1 LKNAPFCPIFGRRPR
16 LRPSPKASAVAEG
29 FGRRPRLRRDKMAGQ
44 READTADKKVILFSL
59 KCKQTLSDDKCQSV
73 DNGNECQNLF
83 QTNGWDIETHDRDNA
98 FKPMFWAYKSEIR
111 SKNKRDA
118 YDGYTDTYE
127 LFEKMGSFPQGYF
140 ELSV

>member
-1 LKNAPFCPIFGRRPR
+1 LKTPPFVQ
-16 LRPSPKASAVAEG
+16 SSAVAEG
-29 FGRRPRLRRDKMAGQ
+29 FGRRPRLRPSPKAMAGQ

-59 KCKQTLSDDKCQSV
+59 KCKQTLSDDECQSV